1 MVTLTLGHSQD
12 MSFGSQLEAR
22 SASSDQKSRCITNLL
37 ESLVSKNPETKCNRR
52 NKYLRNKNLED
63 WHCLPLVETSEP
75 CFEGFNRHI
84 LFGELTN
91 AVFLASLQK
100 VPSIDAREPLDG
112 GFGGRKQRLELQQF
126 LGHLLFFFS
135 TSKVKHLT
143 FLLPWLIFHTSLQP
157 LRCRFCMAFV
167 PFCWVADFTTS
178 LASGSHLLEVD
189 VGEICALN
197 SECGS

>member
-1 MVTLTLGHSQD
+1 MP
-12 MSFGSQLEAR
+12 F
-22 SASSDQKSRCITNLL
+22 
-37 ESLVSKNPETKCNRR
+37 
-52 NKYLRNKNLED
+52 
-63 WHCLPLVETSEP
+63 
-75 CFEGFNRHI
+75 
-84 LFGELTN
+84 
-91 AVFLASLQK
+91 FLASLQK
-100 VPSIDAREPLDG
+100 VPSIDARELWMEELEA
-112 GFGGRKQRLELQQF
+112 KQRLELQQF
-126 LGHLLFFFS
+126 LGICRFFFS
-135 TSKVKHLT
+135 TAKVKHLT